1 MDLIDNLYDELKDMA
16 EAKSI
21 RSLGLYRVLSM
32 VFKPSFF
39 NDVASV
45 VDKLTTKATANGER
59 ISCRISYG
67 EVVDMG
73 LKSMDVT
80 DGFYIELYNYQYA
93 TVYHIRIYKFKSG
106 DREWCA
112 LYVDENPE
120 TPWWTRDE
128 RI

>member
-1 MDLIDNLYDELKDMA
+1 MGLIDNLYDELKDAA
-16 EAKSI
+16 EVKSI

-32 VFKPSFF
+32 IFKPEFF
-39 NDVASV
+39 NDVAGI
-45 VDKLTTKATANGER
+45 VDELTIKAAANGER

-73 LKSMDVT
+73 SKSIDVT
-80 DGFYIELYNYQYA
+80 DGFYIELYNYQYT

-120 TPWWTRDE
+120 TPWWIRDE
-128 RI
+128 RT